1 MTKHIQRIITILLV
15 MLIIFRFGFL
25 IYQSRSYFQGS
36 YWDAYEAYKNAYLNS
51 QYISIHPSA
60 SIPDETLYSYAAG
73 AYLKGESL
81 LDVNPGTPPLGKY
94 LFSLSIILF
103 GNTNTIMIVVFTFF
117 LTGIYFLGKKIISS
131 TFIVLILLA
140 VILFQPLI
148 VDQLRFIPLLDIPMM
163 TFQIW
168 SVYFFIKGL
177 EKGGFFI
184 FISMV
189 LLGAAMMVKIFSI
202 SVPLLAI
209 YTVYIL
215 LKRRNLFGWLLL
227 GYLSIAGVAIVTY
240 IPIYYRGYTPWNVLG
255 IQKWSYIYNMSKLNR
270 FFTVWDLIF
279 FNRWHVWWGDQPVIH
294 DANWHISWPVLFGLS
309 WIWIAK
315 HTRSFFHLSNAQQI
329 VYLWTIAYFIMISL
343 NQSSARYLLPILP
356 FTYILTADVLCGW
369 YIRPRKIPN

>member
-1 MTKHIQRIITILLV
+1 MMKRIQRITTIILV
-15 MLIIFRFGFL
+15 IVIFFRFGFL
-25 IYQSRSYFQGS
+25 IYKSFSHFQGS
-36 YWDAYEAYKNAYLNS
+36 YWAGYEGFKNAYLNS
-51 QYISIHPSA
+51 QYIRTNPTA

-103 GNTNTIMIVVFTFF
+103 DNPNTIMIVVFIFF
-117 LTGIYFLGKKIISS
+117 IIGIFFLGKEIISS
-131 TFIVLILLA
+131 TFIVLILLII
-140 VILFQPLI
+140 ILFQPLI
-148 VDQLRFIPLLDIPMM
+148 ADQLRFIPLLDIPMM

-168 SVYFFIKGL
+168 SIYFFIKGL
-177 EKGGFFI
+177 KKNGFFI
-184 FISMV
+184 LISMV
-189 LLGAAMMVKIFSI
+189 LLGVAMMTKIFSI

-209 YTVYIL
+209 YTAYIL
-215 LKRRNLFGWLLL
+215 LNRRKLFGWLLL

-270 FFTVWDLIF
+270 FLTVWDLIF

-309 WIWIAK
+309 WVWILK
-315 HTRSFFHLSNAQQI
+315 HTRSFFRLSHAQQI

-356 FTYILTADVLCGW
+356 FTYILSADVLCGW
-369 YIRPRKIPN
+369 YKHLRKILN

>member
-1 MTKHIQRIITILLV
+1 MTKRIQRITTILLV
-15 MLIIFRFGFL
+15 MLILLRFGFL

-36 YWDAYEAYKNAYLNS
+36 YWGAYEAYKNAYLNS

-103 GNTNTIMIVVFTFF
+103 DNPNIILILVFIFF
-117 LTGIYFLGKKIISS
+117 ITGIFFLGKEIISS
-131 TFIVLILLA
+131 TFTVLILLII
-140 VILFQPLI
+140 ILLQPLI
-148 VDQLRFIPLLDIPMM
+148 VDQFKFIPLLDIPMM

-168 SVYFFIKGL
+168 SVYFFIKGF
-177 EKGGFFI
+177 EKGGLVI
-184 FISMV
+184 LISMV
-189 LLGAAMMVKIFSI
+189 LLGAAMMIKIFSI
-202 SVPLLAI
+202 SLPLLAI
-209 YTVYIL
+209 YTAYIVF
-215 LKRRNLFGWLLL
+215 KRRNLLWWLIL

-240 IPIYYRGYTPWNVLG
+240 TPIYYHGYTPWNVLG
-255 IQKWSYIYNMSKLNR
+255 IQKWSYLYNVSKLNR

-309 WIWIAK
+309 WIWILK
-315 HTRSFFHLSNAQQI
+315 HTRSFFRLSNAQQI

-343 NQSSARYLLPILP
+343 SQSSARYLLPILP

-369 YIRPRKIPN
+369 YNRLRKILN